1 MKRNSDFENLWF
13 RLRQLRWHLPAIV
26 LGVTLLLTFHAL
38 VSSSSAQEEAAAPTR
53 GGQGDRS
60 AAPQVDPLMPPERE
74 LAMKIKAPFTFAG
87 VGDIIDRHPIG
98 QLADPGFQG
107 LVQHIRDADASL
119 ADMEGT
125 LIDFD
130 NFPNPIGGGAP
141 KAAIAD
147 IKGMGIKM
155 MTTANNHTLDGG
167 TPGLFETI
175 KNLDEGGIV
184 HAGTGRDLQDARAAS
199 YLSTPKGT
207 VGLVAIFSID
217 PSSGPGPAL
226 TSAATYRN
234 GNLGGAPGLNGLHVT
249 PYFNVTSEQMDALR
263 KIRDSVY
270 ARRGEV
276 PDAVPPVAAN
286 ENTDRLQLF
295 GIWYKVSPKPG
306 DVSYVM
312 NPEDEREILRSIRN
326 GKENSDF
333 MVVTIHCHQANYAF
347 QQYTFDNDVPDFLV
361 ELAHKAIDN
370 GADAFVGHGVHT
382 IRGVEIYKGKPIF
395 YGVSNFLY
403 QLAQSAEAPN
413 PGGDTTASEANYRPG
428 TEMNRVN
435 QPDNL
440 ENLLV
445 TAHYEGGKLTEARLY
460 PGDLGRDGTRPF
472 SQLGIP
478 VTPTPDVAK
487 DILAKVQRLSKP
499 FGTTISI
506 ENNVGVIHVTS
517 AGASHSEGEQGAG
530 K

>member
-1 MKRNSDFENLWF
+1 
-13 RLRQLRWHLPAIV
+13 
-26 LGVTLLLTFHAL
+26 
-38 VSSSSAQEEAAAPTR
+38 
-53 GGQGDRS
+53 
-60 AAPQVDPLMPPERE
+60 
-74 LAMKIKAPFTFAG
+74 
-87 VGDIIDRHPIG
+87 
-98 QLADPGFQG
+98 
-107 LVQHIRDADASL
+107 
-119 ADMEGT
+119 
-125 LIDFD
+125 
-130 NFPNPIGGGAP
+130 
-141 KAAIAD
+141 
-147 IKGMGIKM
+147 
-155 MTTANNHTLDGG
+155 
-167 TPGLFETI
+167 
-175 KNLDEGGIV
+175 
-184 HAGTGRDLQDARAAS
+184 
-199 YLSTPKGT
+199 
-207 VGLVAIFSID
+207 
-217 PSSGPGPAL
+217 
-226 TSAATYRN
+226 
-234 GNLGGAPGLNGLHVT
+234 LHVT